1 ADERP
6 WWEAV
11 PEEVQPQGSEEAPPQ
26 QAPATQA
33 LEPGTA
39 AVTAEPEV
47 AHPVDTSAG
56 RNTVE
61 NDGTRELTEKDTPAL
76 VALRS
81 QRGLAVAA
89 QRDIGRVRSINQD
102 SVFAFITTLPR
113 ENSDVTLGLFVVAD
127 GMGGHDGGEIASRLA
142 VTTVARHVLA
152 EL

>member
-1 ADERP
+1 MSFLSKLFRGNDQRSQPSTPTAPADERSTTLAEPPAGTAVEEPETDEAQVPPEAEQPADERP

-61 NDGTRELTEKDTPAL
+61 NDGTRELT
-76 VALRS
+76 
-81 QRGLAVAA
+81 
-89 QRDIGRVRSINQD
+89 
-102 SVFAFITTLPR
+102 
-113 ENSDVTLGLFVVAD
+113 
-127 GMGGHDGGEIASRLA
+127 
-142 VTTVARHVLA
+142 
-152 EL
+152 